1 MKIKTITKIYI
12 QELTDIS
19 EAIDYI
25 EDNFNVKANH
35 LVNDFVDSFYKWQN
49 VETQNL
55 YIEVTKIKGGY
66 SIISKVEQKV
76 LSLQGINNN

>member
-12 QELTDIS
+12 ESQSDCAD
-19 EAIDYI
+19 AIDFI
-25 EDNFNVKANH
+25 EDNFHVKAIH
-35 LVNDFVDSFYKWQN
+35 LLTQFWDSFEKWKY
-49 VETQNL
+49 VESQNL

-66 SIISKVEQKV
+66 DIVTKVEQKE